1 MKFFLLAIIA
11 LVGSVLLTLLLLK
24 DPGYVLIGYG
34 EQGYETTLAFMVF
47 AAVVAFVLLYGV
59 LRIIA
64 GLLRTPRQL
73 RAWDQHRKSI
83 RARKSLD
90 RGLMELAE
98 GNWAA
103 AEKHLLQRSGDSD
116 NPLITYLAAAR
127 AAQQQGAH
135 DRRDHYLRLAHEAMP
150 QADVAVGLTQA
161 ELQLAHRQM
170 EQSLATLNHLRTIAP
185 KHAYV
190 LKLLMR
196 LYERLGDW
204 EQLRELLPEL
214 RRRNVV
220 KVDEFA
226 KLETQV
232 HAALIEGARDA
243 ETLKLHWDRVP
254 RGLQQD
260 SGLLYGYASRLIAL
274 DKQAE
279 AESVIRSA
287 LHNHWD
293 ARLVDLYGRIEG
305 ENANLQMSVTE
316 DWLRDHQSDAV
327 LLQAMGR
334 IALRNQLWGK
344 ARSYLE
350 QAIAIQPT
358 VEGYQLLGNLMEKME
373 ENETAVECFRKGMA
387 LATGET
393 LDRLPAP
400 ESA

>member
-1 MKFFLLAIIA
+1 MKFFVLALVA
-11 LVGSVLLTLLLLK
+11 LVGSVLLTLMLLE

-34 EQGYETTLAFMVF
+34 EQGYETTLAFLVL
-47 AAVVAFVLLYGV
+47 ALVVCFGLLYGAIR
-59 LRIIA
+59 LLA
-64 GLLRTPRQL
+64 GLVRAPKQL
-73 RAWDQHRKSI
+73 HAWDQHRKSI
-83 RARKSLD
+83 RARKLLD

-98 GNWAA
+98 GDWAA
-103 AEKHLLQRSGDSD
+103 AEKHLLKRAQDSD
-116 NPLITYLAAAR
+116 NPLITYLSAAR

-135 DRRDHYLRLAHEAMP
+135 ERRDHYLRLAHEAMP

-170 EQSLATLNHLRTIAP
+170 EQSLATLNHLRSIAP
-185 KHAYV
+185 RHAYV

-232 HAALIEGARDA
+232 HAALLCDARDS
-243 ETLKLHWDRVP
+243 ETLQLHWERVP

-260 SGLLYGYASRLIAL
+260 TGLLFDYASRLIAL
-274 DKQAE
+274 GHQVDAE
-279 AESVIRSA
+279 RSIRAA
-287 LHNHWD
+287 LHRHWD
-293 ARLVDLYGRIEG
+293 QKLVDLYGRVEG
-305 ENANLQMSVTE
+305 ENPGVQMSVTE
-316 DWLRDHQSDAV
+316 DWLRDHQQDAV

-350 QAIAIQPT
+350 QAISIQPT
-358 VEGYQLLGNLMEKME
+358 VEGYQLLGNLMERLE
-373 ENETAVECFRKGMA
+373 EKEQAVECFRQGVA
-387 LATGET
+387 LATGES

-400 ESA
+400 EAV